1 MCAICGCSD
10 AVHGHGASEH
20 VHEHEHEHDHAH
32 DHEHEHAVDSAFAHA
47 HELQAAILGK
57 NDRIAAITRRFL
69 AEHRILALN
78 LVSSPGA
85 GKTTVLER
93 TIAGLR
99 GEREIQVIEGDQATS
114 HDAAR
119 IRDAGALAIQINT
132 GTGCHLD
139 AAMVEGALR
148 ELAPSRGTLL
158 FIENV
163 GNLVCPALF
172 DLGERAKV
180 VIASV
185 TEGED
190 KPLKYPHMFRAS
202 QLVLLNKMDLL
213 PHVRFDV
220 QRFVRNARQVNSA
233 LEVLPISAV
242 GAGAGLERWYS
253 WLRGLD
259 VRT

>member
-10 AVHGHGASEH
+10 AVHR
-20 VHEHEHEHDHAH
+20 HEPSAHAH
-32 DHEHEHAVDSAFAHA
+32 QHEHEHAREHGHA
-47 HELQAAILGK
+47 HEHDSSLEHPHQHAVQAAILGK
-57 NDRIAAITRRFL
+57 NDRIAATTRQFL
-69 AEHRILALN
+69 EEHRILALN
-78 LVSSPGA
+78 VVSSPGA

-93 TIAGLR
+93 TIADLR
-99 GEREIQVIEGDQATS
+99 GKREIQVIEGDQATS

-119 IRDAGALAIQINT
+119 IREAGAAAIQINT

-139 AAMVEGALR
+139 AAMVAAALR
-148 ELAPSRGTLL
+148 ELAPRPGTLL

-180 VIASV
+180 LIASV

-233 LEVLPISAV
+233 LQVLPISAV
-242 GAGAGLERWYS
+242 GGDGLPHWYS
-253 WLRGLD
+253 WMRTLD
-259 VRT
+259 VRA